1 MAVLGPPG
9 GVGEE
14 GRPVEAPTGELTG
27 EDARGE
33 DCLIELAW
41 GSRRAER
48 SAV

>member
-9 GVGEE
+9 GVGED

-33 DCLIELAW
+33 DCCHLISLELLK
-41 GSRRAER
+41 G
-48 SAV
+48 